1 MATRAER
8 WYLRSRLKTRHLLLL
23 VVLGDEGNIHR
34 SAEVL
39 SITQPAASKMLRE
52 LEQMLDAQLFERLPR
67 GVKPTAYGEALIRHA
82 RLVVDSLDQAQDD
95 VLALKSGEVG
105 HVAVGAITSPAVS
118 VLPEAVAALKRQ
130 MPGLRV
136 SVEVDSSD
144 LLLERLA
151 QDRLD
156 LVVARLSAQHDK
168 IQLRYEPLT
177 LEPVCAVVRAGHP
190 LLHAKALSLADL
202 AQAAWIVPPQSTVL
216 RHRFELMFPRANL
229 RMPSDLVETSAMLF
243 MTRLLERSDML
254 AVVSTDVA
262 RYYASHG
269 MVGILPL
276 ELPCHMDD
284 YGIITRTDRLLSPAA
299 EKMAAALRAASA
311 QALDFSPGAG

>member
-52 LEQMLDAQLFERLPR
+52 LEQMLGAQLFERLPR

-118 VLPEAVAALKRQ
+118 VLPEAVAALKRT

-136 SVEVDSSD
+136 SVEVESSD
-144 LLLERLA
+144 VLLERLA

-190 LLHAKALSLADL
+190 LLQAPALSLADL

-229 RMPSDLVETSAMLF
+229 RMPTDLVETSAMLF
-243 MTRLLERSDML
+243 TTRLLERSDML
-254 AVVSTDVA
+254 AVVSADVA

-311 QALDFSPGAG
+311 QGLRGN